1 MQSANSAART
11 KSVGL
16 SFAVFSAITF
26 GGSGPFAKALI
37 GAGFSPQQAAW
48 LRILGAA
55 ALLVPLVLIF
65 RGAAGLRAARASW
78 PQLVLYGLT
87 GIAGCQT
94 LFFIAASRLP
104 VGVAIL
110 LEFTGPV
117 LVVGWLKFGR
127 KVHVPRAAAL
137 GVVIALVGLACVVEI
152 WSGLQLDMIGLLAG
166 LGAAACQATYFILI
180 DKLTGLADPLVMTAA
195 GSVVGAVVLTA
206 VAVPWTVPWH
216 ALTDTIAIGERSAPG
231 WTFAAWLIVVSTVVA
246 YLAGAAAVQRLSAA
260 IGGAVAYVE
269 VVAASVFAWI
279 LLGETLTTPQVIG
292 GTIVLAG
299 AFVAQSSVGKV
310 APAEMPVSPASEP
323 QSGRGL
329 GSDPVSGSAPV
340 SGSNAVSRSE
350 AVSGSGAM
358 PGSGPDVD
366 LDSGGPATPADRV
379 H

>member
-1 MQSANSAART
+1 MQTTTDAART

-16 SFAVFSAITF
+16 GFALFSAVTF

-37 GAGFSPQQAAW
+37 GAGFSPEQAAW
-48 LRILGAA
+48 LRILGSA

-65 RGAAGLRAARASW
+65 RGRAGIQAARRSW

-110 LEFTGPV
+110 LEFSGPV

-127 KVHVPRAAAL
+127 KVAVPRSAAL
-137 GVVIALVGLACVVEI
+137 GVAIALVGLATVVEI
-152 WSGLQLDMIGLLAG
+152 WSGLQLDLIGLLAG
-166 LGAAACQATYFILI
+166 LAAAGCQATYFILI
-180 DKLTGLADPLVMTAA
+180 DKLTGIADPLVMTAA
-195 GSVVGAVVLTA
+195 GSVVGGVLLTA
-206 VAVPWTVPWH
+206 ISAPWAVPWH

-231 WTFAAWLIVVSTVVA
+231 WIFAAWLIVVSTVVA

-269 VVAASVFAWI
+269 VVAAGLFAWI
-279 LLGETLTTPQVIG
+279 LLGETLKTNQIIG
-292 GTIVLAG
+292 GVIVLFG

-310 APAEMPVSPASEP
+310 APAELPITDASPVP
-323 QSGRGL
+323 
-329 GSDPVSGSAPV
+329 
-340 SGSNAVSRSE
+340 
-350 AVSGSGAM
+350 
-358 PGSGPDVD
+358 D
-366 LDSGGPATPADRV
+366 LDPATL
-379 H
+379 

>member
-1 MQSANSAART
+1 MGMAQDAART

-16 SFAVFSAITF
+16 GFAVFSAITF

-37 GAGFSPQQAAW
+37 GAGMSPQQAAW

-65 RGAAGLRAARASW
+65 RGSAGLRAAKASW
-78 PQLVLYGLT
+78 PQLVFYGLT

-104 VGVAIL
+104 VGVAL
-110 LEFTGPV
+110 MLEFSGPL

-127 KVHVPRAAAL
+127 KVAVPKSAVL
-137 GVVIALVGLACVVEI
+137 GVAIALVGLATVVEI
-152 WSGLQLDMIGLLAG
+152 WSGLKLDLIGLLAG

-195 GSVVGAVVLTA
+195 GSVVGAIALTA
-206 VAVPWTVPWH
+206 ISAPWSIPWH
-216 ALTDTIAIGERSAPG
+216 TLTDTIAIGERSAPG
-231 WTFAAWLIVVSTVVA
+231 WIFAAWLIVVSTVVA

-269 VVAASVFAWI
+269 VVAASLFALL
-279 LLGETLTTPQVIG
+279 LLGEKLSTNQIIG
-292 GTIVLAG
+292 GVIVLLG

-310 APAEMPVSPASEP
+310 TPPNVPDTVEDELFELRRGDVVGAAPE
-323 QSGRGL
+323 R
-329 GSDPVSGSAPV
+329 
-340 SGSNAVSRSE
+340 
-350 AVSGSGAM
+350 
-358 PGSGPDVD
+358 
-366 LDSGGPATPADRV
+366 
-379 H
+379 

>member
-1 MQSANSAART
+1 MGMAQDAART

-16 SFAVFSAITF
+16 GFAVFSAITF

-37 GAGFSPQQAAW
+37 GAGMSPQQAAW

-65 RGAAGLRAARASW
+65 RGSAGLRAARASW

-104 VGVAIL
+104 VGVAL
-110 LEFTGPV
+110 MLEFSGPL

-127 KVHVPRAAAL
+127 KVAVPKSAVL
-137 GVVIALVGLACVVEI
+137 GVGIALVGLATVVEI
-152 WSGLQLDMIGLLAG
+152 WSGLKLDLIGLLAG

-195 GSVVGAVVLTA
+195 GSVVGGIALTA
-206 VAVPWTVPWH
+206 ISAPWSIPWNT
-216 ALTDTIAIGERSAPG
+216 LTDTIAIGERSAPG
-231 WTFAAWLIVVSTVVA
+231 WIFAAWLIVVSTVVA

-269 VVAASVFAWI
+269 VVAASLFALL
-279 LLGETLTTPQVIG
+279 LLGEKLSTNQIIG
-292 GTIVLAG
+292 GVIVLLG

-310 APAEMPVSPASEP
+310 TPPNV
-323 QSGRGL
+323 
-329 GSDPVSGSAPV
+329 
-340 SGSNAVSRSE
+340 
-350 AVSGSGAM
+350 
-358 PGSGPDVD
+358 PDTVD
-366 LDSGGPATPADRV
+366 EELYLHTGDIVGATPDR
-379 H
+379 

>member
-1 MQSANSAART
+1 MQDGQDVGRT

-16 SFAVFSAITF
+16 GFAVFSAITF

-37 GAGFSPQQAAW
+37 EAGVSPEQAAW
-48 LRILGAA
+48 IRILGAA

-65 RGAAGLRAARASW
+65 RGGAGIRAARASW

-110 LEFTGPV
+110 LEFSGPV

-127 KVHVPRAAAL
+127 RVAVPKSAAL
-137 GVVIALVGLACVVEI
+137 GVAIALVGLATVVEI
-152 WSGLQLDMIGLLAG
+152 WSGLQLDLVGLLAG

-180 DKLTGLADPLVMTAA
+180 DKLTGVADPLVMTAA

-206 VAVPWTVPWH
+206 VSAPWAIPWH

-231 WTFAAWLIVVSTVVA
+231 WIFAAWLIVISTVVA

-269 VVAASVFAWI
+269 VVAASLFAW
-279 LLGETLTTPQVIG
+279 LLLNETLETTQIIG
-292 GTIVLAG
+292 GVIVLLG

-310 APAEMPVSPASEP
+310 APPAIP
-323 QSGRGL
+323 DQ
-329 GSDPVSGSAPV
+329 D
-340 SGSNAVSRSE
+340 
-350 AVSGSGAM
+350 
-358 PGSGPDVD
+358 GPDTDLPTPDRD
-366 LDSGGPATPADRV
+366 LDTAAA
-379 H
+379 